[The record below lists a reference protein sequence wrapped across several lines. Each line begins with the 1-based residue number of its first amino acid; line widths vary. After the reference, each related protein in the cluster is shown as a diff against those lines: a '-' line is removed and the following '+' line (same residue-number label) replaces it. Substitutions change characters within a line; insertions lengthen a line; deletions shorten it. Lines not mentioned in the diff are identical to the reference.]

1 MSSLPSRLAIAL
13 LAAVAVLFFPGSRPL
28 HALSTSSPG
37 AVLVFPKVASDAD
50 QDTTIQL
57 TNVSASAIRARC
69 FYVDASLL
77 PDGGGP
83 SWAVTDFQV
92 KLTPLQ
98 PTVWLASEGL
108 PASPPDRPLELHPG
122 PIPPVGEEFI
132 GEMRCVVVSE
142 NERPQS
148 RNALTGSATIVER
161 ASGRTRKYQAVAL
174 RGLPENNG
182 DNILLFDDV
191 EYTACPRAVLF
202 NHFFDDA
209 PDPVLDSPV
218 TSRLTVVPCSMDLEN
233 SIPGEALLQFEV
245 FNEFEQRLSAT
256 LNVVCFVDVA
266 LSSIDAGA
274 DPSLSIFNFALQGTL
289 VGVTRIRTVVDAEIG
304 HGHGVLA
311 LGEEFRANGTVSSA
325 MNLHFIGG
333 NLQADVIVL
342 PTPF

>member
-1 MSSLPSRLAIAL
+1 MFAALSRIAIPIFAALVATLSLSAD
-13 LAAVAVLFFPGSRPL
+13 PL
-28 HALSTSSPG
+28 RALSTSAPG
-37 AVLVFPKVASDAD
+37 AVLVFPKVASDLD
-50 QDTTIQL
+50 QETSIQL
-57 TNVSASAIRARC
+57 TNVSASPVLARC
-69 FYVDASLL
+69 FYIDATPL
-77 PDGGGP
+77 PNGGGP
-83 SWAVTDFQV
+83 GWAVTDFQV

-122 PIPPVGEEFI
+122 PIPPVGEQFI
-132 GEMRCVVVSE
+132 GELRCVVVSE

-148 RNALTGSATIVER
+148 RNALTGHATIVDR

-174 RGLPENNG
+174 RGLPQNDG

-191 EYTACPRAVLF
+191 EYSACPRAVLF

-209 PDPVLDSPV
+209 PDPVLGSPIR
-218 TSRLTVVPCSMDLEN
+218 SRLTVVPCSMDLEN

-256 LNVVCFVDVA
+256 LDVLCFEDVA
-266 LSSIDAGA
+266 LSSIDAGS
-274 DPSLSIFNFALQGTL
+274 DPGLSIFNFALQGTL
-289 VGVTRIRTVVDAEIG
+289 VGVTRIRSVVDAGIAQ
-304 HGHGVLA
+304 GHGVIA
-311 LGEEFRANGTVSSA
+311 LGEEYRGNGTVGSA

-333 NLQADVIVL
+333 NLQADVVVL

>member
-1 MSSLPSRLAIAL
+1 MFAALSRIAL
-13 LAAVAVLFFPGSRPL
+13 AVLTVLPATLSVTARPL
-28 HALSTSSPG
+28 NAQSTTAPG
-37 AVLVFPKVASDAD
+37 AVLVFPKIASDVD
-50 QDTTIQL
+50 QDTIIQL
-57 TNVSASAIRARC
+57 TNVSARPILGRC

-77 PDGGGP
+77 PDGGDP

-108 PASPPDRPLELHPG
+108 PASPSDRPLELHPG
-122 PIPPVGEEFI
+122 PIPPVGEQFV
-132 GEMRCVVVSE
+132 GQLRCIVVNE

-148 RNALTGSATIVER
+148 RNALTGNATIVDR

-174 RGLPENNG
+174 PGLPGNDG

-191 EYTACPRAVLF
+191 EYAACPRAVLF

-209 PDPVLDSPV
+209 PDPVLSSPIR
-218 TSRLTVVPCSMDLEN
+218 SRLTVVPCSMDLEN

-256 LNVVCFVDVA
+256 LDVVCFEDVP
-266 LSSIDAGA
+266 LSGIDAGG

-289 VGVTRIRTVVDAEIG
+289 VGVTRIRSVVDAGID
-304 HGHGVLA
+304 HGHGVIA
-311 LGEEFRANGTVSSA
+311 LGEEFRGNGTVSSA

-333 NLQADVIVL
+333 NLQADVVVL